1 MRALGESIFYLT
13 LLRAGSAS
21 MQAVLRKVREATG
34 MKSTGA
40 TFRKHSSAG
49 VDWASWFLGIGLG
62 LTLALQATTMRKSDI
77 STVYSVVASLSR
89 LAALTGTF
97 FAVVGIFLIA
107 RIPWVER
114 GVGHDRLV
122 TWHRKLGPW
131 SLYLIGIHVLFIT
144 LSSAGNDHT
153 MLVVEMWRMLHAL
166 SWLWPALA
174 GFVLMVM
181 AGVTSY
187 KKARAKMSYET
198 WWIIHVYTYIAIAI
212 SFMHQVLNG
221 QMFVGHP
228 LNRLYWTVLY
238 VLMAGFLIVYRF
250 GIPIWRSIRLNL
262 VVDKVVV
269 EGPGVISV
277 IMKGRNLHKLAAE
290 GGQFFGWRFL
300 TRGHFL
306 MSHPYSLSAAPTE
319 HFLRVTVKDLG
330 DHSRSVAYLK
340 RGTRVFVEGPYGAF
354 TAGRATR
361 PHIVMVGGGVGITPI
376 RALMDEFKNG
386 VQLDVIYR
394 ASKKEDLVL
403 KDELDYLV
411 ANSGGLTRVHY
422 LVGSR
427 RDHPMNAQ
435 ALKALVPRISD
446 SDIYICGPG
455 PLVETVKQAAEDLGV
470 PKNRFHDEAFAF
482 HSE

>member
-1 MRALGESIFYLT
+1 
-13 LLRAGSAS
+13 
-21 MQAVLRKVREATG
+21 
-34 MKSTGA
+34 MKSSGA

-62 LTLALQATTMRKSDI
+62 LTLALQATTMRMSDI
-77 STVYSVVASLSR
+77 STVYAVVASVSR

-131 SLYLIGIHVLFIT
+131 SLYLIGAHVFFIVF
-144 LSSAGNDHT
+144 SSAGQDGV
-153 MLVVEMWRMLHAL
+153 MLAVEMWQMLNSMA
-166 SWLWPALA
+166 WMWPALA
-174 GFVLMVM
+174 GIILMVM

-198 WWIIHVYTYIAIAI
+198 WWIIHVYTYIAIAA

-228 LNRLYWTVLY
+228 LNRLYWTFLY
-238 VLMAGFLIVYRF
+238 VAMAVCVIYYRF
-250 GIPIWRSIRLNL
+250 GIPLWRSLQLNL

-319 HFLRVTVKDLG
+319 NFLRVTVKDLG
-330 DHSRSVAYLK
+330 DHSRSLAFLE

-361 PHIVMVGGGVGITPI
+361 PHVVMVGGGVGITPI

-386 VQLDVIYR
+386 VQMDVIYR
-394 ASKKEDLVL
+394 VSRKEDLVL
-403 KDELDYLV
+403 KEELDYLQ
-411 ANSGGLTRVHY
+411 ANSGGTIRVHY

-427 RDHPMNAQ
+427 KDHPMDAA
-435 ALKALVPRISD
+435 ALQELVPRVAD

-455 PLVETVKQAAEDLGV
+455 PLVETVKKAAEDLGV

>member
-1 MRALGESIFYLT
+1 
-13 LLRAGSAS
+13 

-174 GFVLMVM
+174 GFVLMVA

-250 GIPIWRSIRLNL
+250 GIPIWRSIGLNL

-435 ALKALVPRISD
+435 ALTALVPRISD

-455 PLVETVKQAAEDLGV
+455 PLVETVKQAAQDLGV
-470 PKNRFHDEAFAF
+470 PKNRFHDESF
-482 HSE
+482 SYV